1 MFKALTW
8 LLEGVL
14 PVSPRCYHVRGHGGA
29 KAAVREIQ
37 RQLAGNV
44 FVFRTDVESYYD
56 SIDHDLLFD
65 RLARHV
71 ADAGILDLLRQ
82 FLRRTTERGGVFWE
96 HRQGISRGCPLSPLI
111 GGFFLYQPTRW
122 RLRRAV
128 KTVNEVLA
136 GLGLAKHP
144 EKTFVGRIAKGFDFL
159 GYAFGLEGLRVSEP
173 ALARFHERCS
183 RLQEQE
189 PGRARLREY
198 VRRWSG
204 WVRGGLGEDAVRG
217 LFVVGPGGL
226 LSAGR
231 FRLAVAFD

>member
-1 MFKALTW
+1 MSVPSAFMQAERLRSRLKAILS
-8 LLEGVL
+8 G
-14 PVSPRCYHVRGHGGA
+14 
-29 KAAVREIQ
+29 
-37 RQLAGNV
+37 RQLA
-44 FVFRTDVESYYD
+44 
-56 SIDHDLLFD
+56 DLSTFAVL
-65 RLARHV
+65 
-71 ADAGILDLLRQ
+71 Q
-82 FLRRTTERGGVFWE
+82 
-96 HRQGISRGCPLSPLI
+96 SP
-111 GGFFLYQPTRW
+111 
-122 RLRRAV
+122 
-128 KTVNEVLA
+128 
-136 GLGLAKHP
+136 LAKHP

-217 LFVVGPGGL
+217 LFGVGPGGL
-226 LSAGR
+226 LSGRR